1 MSMAPR
7 SRHLVVFLKA
17 PRLGQVKS
25 RLAADIGALAALNF
39 YRETSARLRRCLG
52 RDRRWRLW
60 LAVTPRAALA
70 ARFWDARLVR
80 FDQGRGDLGDRMG
93 RVFRELPPG
102 PVVIVGSDIP
112 EIAPRH
118 VAAAFRALGRND
130 AVFGPARDGGYW
142 LVGLR
147 RSPRVPAEL
156 FAAVRWSSAHAL
168 ADTRA
173 SLPRKFKVTLLE
185 VLEDV
190 DDGAAYAR
198 WLSRRSRA
206 SSDAPAGAA

>member
-80 FDQGRGDLGDRMG
+80 REGESLATAWAACSASCRRGR
-93 RVFRELPPG
+93 
-102 PVVIVGSDIP
+102 
-112 EIAPRH
+112 
-118 VAAAFRALGRND
+118 
-130 AVFGPARDGGYW
+130 W
-142 LVGLR
+142 
-147 RSPRVPAEL
+147 
-156 FAAVRWSSAHAL
+156 
-168 ADTRA
+168 
-173 SLPRKFKVTLLE
+173 
-185 VLEDV
+185 
-190 DDGAAYAR
+190 
-198 WLSRRSRA
+198 
-206 SSDAPAGAA
+206 